1 MGLVARGSPGK
12 GCASA
17 VAVPLPQPPAYGSA
31 SSLLLLAPVVFCKG
45 FHQNY
50 ACSTGTHRRK
60 PRRCRLEI
68 MHRGG
73 GGSATG
79 ASHGRVSARSPTR
92 PPPAVGGLGFTAF
105 PGAPGMVAMVSFPW
119 LGVPAGAPPPCPPP
133 SCPPV
138 SGTARPGRLGC
149 RRSHEVA
156 PAPRPHGASPPPGRA
171 NPSFP
176 PRHAAR
182 HHPTGPRVAGSLRPC
197 SPTPQIPWGSAE
209 GRRSGILLA
218 PETQPERPDLGIL
231 LRFGRCRVCRR
242 SAPGQPRAEE
252 VFGYRLGMSAHLGFS
267 AGPCL
272 QPVFGA
278 GAAKEAALASRLS
291 TVGRQQTVFQMSL
304 REPLSGQRPKDSCR
318 ASFRSQDV
326 TFPAPP
332 SGSDPVQDPDVPQAI
347 GYTRLHRHPQP
358 ENRQLITLNEGLLLG
373 QLWGSAAT
381 QHPRLFPARVRLSSL
396 CCNSFTRESVISKP
410 KNGK

>member
-1 MGLVARGSPGK
+1 MLLKMKSGLRFCLPCARGPED
-12 GCASA
+12 
-17 VAVPLPQPPAYGSA
+17 
-31 SSLLLLAPVVFCKG
+31 
-45 FHQNY
+45 
-50 ACSTGTHRRK
+50 T
-60 PRRCRLEI
+60 
-68 MHRGG
+68 
-73 GGSATG
+73 
-79 ASHGRVSARSPTR
+79 
-92 PPPAVGGLGFTAF
+92 
-105 PGAPGMVAMVSFPW
+105 
-119 LGVPAGAPPPCPPP
+119 PPPCPPP

-138 SGTARPGRLGC
+138 SGAARPGRLGC

-156 PAPRPHGASPPPGRA
+156 PAPRPHGASPPPGGA

-182 HHPTGPRVAGSLRPC
+182 HHATGPRVAGSLRPC
-197 SPTPQIPWGSAE
+197 SPTPQIPWGSAD

-218 PETQPERPDLGIL
+218 PETQPERPDLGFFL

-242 SAPGQPRAEE
+242 SAPGRPRAEE
-252 VFGYRLGMSAHLGFS
+252 VFGYRLGVSAHLGFS

-278 GAAKEAALASRLS
+278 GAAKEEALASRLS
-291 TVGRQQTVFQMSL
+291 TAGRQRTVFQTSL

-358 ENRQLITLNEGLLLG
+358 ENRQLITPNEGLLLG
-373 QLWGSAAT
+373 QLWA
-381 QHPRLFPARVRLSSL
+381 VY
-396 CCNSFTRESVISKP
+396 TRRCQRCPNAVGEGAVCR
-410 KNGK
+410 GQR